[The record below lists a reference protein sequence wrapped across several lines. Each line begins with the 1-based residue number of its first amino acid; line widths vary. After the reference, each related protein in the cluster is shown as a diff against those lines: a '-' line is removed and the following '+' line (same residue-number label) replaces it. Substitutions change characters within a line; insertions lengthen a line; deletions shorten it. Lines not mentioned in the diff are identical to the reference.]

1 MSIKLLAA
9 ELSRFLGS
17 AEPEVLCITGKWG
30 VGKTYAWNYY
40 LKQAQESHNEKL
52 AKYAYISLFGRN
64 SLDDVR
70 TAIVENTVNSRA
82 AGEKPDLKSFKS
94 VVSELANLTGP
105 FAKLASFIPTA
116 AGYVGSL
123 NRALFLTVRDQI
135 ICIDDLERMGSGLE
149 TMNVMGLVSSLKE
162 EKFCKVVILLNQDAL
177 SGTRKKDF
185 EEHLVDRF

>member
-52 AKYAYISLFGRN
+52 AKYSYIALFGRN

-94 VVSELANLTGP
+94 TLMEMSQVTTADGKSGGVGG
-105 FAKLASFIPTA
+105 FWTA
-116 AGYVGSL
+116 AWAS
-123 NRALFLTVRDQI
+123 
-135 ICIDDLERMGSGLE
+135 ERGGR
-149 TMNVMGLVSSLKE
+149 
-162 EKFCKVVILLNQDAL
+162 FAL
-177 SGTRKKDF
+177 SRCASRGRPP
-185 EEHLVDRF
+185 VIW

>member
-94 VVSELANLTGP
+94 VVSELA
-105 FAKLASFIPTA
+105 KASGNSA
-116 AGYVGSL
+116 DVV
-123 NRALFLTVRDQI
+123 RA
-135 ICIDDLERMGSGLE
+135 DLLDGMMPG
-149 TMNVMGLVSSLKE
+149 V
-162 EKFCKVVILLNQDAL
+162 
-177 SGTRKKDF
+177 
-185 EEHLVDRF
+185 HLVPAHTMLVGLAQEKGFTYESL